1 MAGDRLRDHA
11 PSGEAGGSR
20 RQREGRPCE
29 PDPAG
34 PPSEGGQRLRGRR
47 ALVTGGGRGIGR
59 AVALA
64 LAREGADVAVASRS
78 AAQVAEVAEEVRAFG
93 VRGIDVQADVT
104 DSASVGRMMDGARAG
119 LGGVDILVNG
129 AGDAESNPVIRTDE
143 ALWRRMIEVNLT
155 SVFLCTRLVLP
166 EMRERGWGRVI
177 TVASRA
183 GLVGYAYVS
192 AYVAAKHGAVGLT
205 RAVAIEMAG
214 SGVTVNAVCPG
225 QVDTE
230 MTRRAA
236 RLIADRSGRPVE
248 QVMEQLAALNPSGR
262 MLQAGEVATA
272 VVRLALPES
281 DAVTGQAVE
290 L

>member
-1 MAGDRLRDHA
+1 MKAGD
-11 PSGEAGGSR
+11 
-20 RQREGRPCE
+20 
-29 PDPAG
+29 
-34 PPSEGGQRLRGRR
+34 RLRGRR

-78 AAQVAEVAEEVRAFG
+78 AAQVAEVAGAVRGLG
-93 VRGIDVQADVT
+93 VRGVDLVADVT
-104 DSASVGRMMDGARAG
+104 DAASVGRMIDAVRAA

-143 ALWRRMIEVNLT
+143 SLWRRMIEVNLT

-192 AYVAAKHGAVGLT
+192 AYVAAKHGAVGFT
-205 RAVAIEMAG
+205 RAAAIEMAG
-214 SGVTVNAVCPG
+214 SGVTVNAICPG

-236 RLIADRSGRPVE
+236 RLIADRSGRTVD

-262 MLQAGEVATA
+262 MLEAGEVARA
-272 VVRLALPES
+272 VARLALPES

-290 L
+290 V